1 MRDSVKGPLVL
12 TLISAGMCGLLAFAN
27 DLTAEKIA
35 ETEAKAL
42 QESLTAAFGE
52 DTYTPLDAQYSGV
65 NQIIADTRDRLIFDI
80 TSSGYETD
88 GQHLL
93 VGIDADGC
101 VCGITVVAIADSP
114 TQAAKVQEESFLAQ
128 FMGQSQ
134 PDFTYDAVSGATK
147 SSEGIRSAVALALE
161 TYITHKEAME
171 HGQ

>member
-1 MRDSVKGPLVL
+1 MRDFVKGPLVL
-12 TLISAGMCGLLAFAN
+12 TLISAGMCGLLALAN

-52 DTYTPLDAQYSGV
+52 DTYTPLSVQYNGV

-93 VGIDADGC
+93 IGIDPDGR

-114 TQAAKVQEESFLAQ
+114 TQAAKVQEECFLSQ
-128 FMGQSQ
+128 FIGQSQ

-147 SSEGIRSAVALALE
+147 SSEGIHNAVKVALEAYL
-161 TYITHKEAME
+161 THKEAME